1 LNEISY
7 DDIRNAWDDEI
18 SNESLQNLAD
28 LRLSKMVSYLSKV
41 RLELASI
48 NADDV
53 LPADL

>member
-53 LPADL
+53 LQADL